1 MQNIQ
6 KGNEDALNTDA
17 IKFDIELQPLQTVG
31 GLAVDENN
39 RKAVVDITNGRVVG
53 TCGKNYKPNA
63 HWKVCELVNHGLRQS
78 DIDLT
83 DIVVEDNMFD
93 NGAKFHRVI
102 TFPKIQKSLAKK
114 DDIISLKLDIHSS
127 LDLTRKISSIFNAV
141 RLWCT
146 NGCVTN
152 DYNTQR
158 SYKQTLGFLPEWLA
172 TNSVDALVNFE
183 KNKQMFDRML
193 ATSVD
198 DDTVARFFQS
208 TLAKLSKPSGN
219 PVDGYVYHSEKKL
232 TALMKH
238 YHKEKPQCGGSNL
251 WAVYNTMTHYSTH
264 VDDIDWTGTEVDET
278 GNIVQAQLTG
288 ARHNV
293 AYNRQLDV
301 AKSLTHELF
310 KRVA

>member
-31 GLAVDENN
+31 GLAVDETN
-39 RKAVVDITNGRVVG
+39 RKAIVDITNGRVVG
-53 TCGKNYKPNA
+53 TCGKNYKPTA
-63 HWKVCELVNHGLRQS
+63 FYKVCELVNHGLRQS

-83 DIVVEDNMFD
+83 DIVVEDNVYD
-93 NGAKFHRVI
+93 GGSKFHRVI

-141 RLWCT
+141 RLWCK

-158 SYKQTLGFLPEWLA
+158 TYKQTLGFLPEWLA

-183 KNKQMFDRML
+183 SNKQMFDRML

-219 PVDGYVYHSEKKL
+219 QIDGYVYHSEKKL

-238 YHKEKPQCGGSNL
+238 YQKEKSQCGGSNL
-251 WAVYNTMTHYSTH
+251 WAVYNTMTH
-264 VDDIDWTGTEVDET
+264 
-278 GNIVQAQLTG
+278 
-288 ARHNV
+288 
-293 AYNRQLDV
+293 
-301 AKSLTHELF
+301 
-310 KRVA
+310 